1 LRGGSIC
8 ATKAAKEHEM
18 SLIRLIPVFV
28 LLLLSACF
36 TVAPQVPL
44 GPSYYVMRHLQTP
57 PGATDPDLT
66 AEGRAQANA
75 LPGWF
80 AGDPPSA
87 IYVSDTKR
95 ARQSA
100 APLAAALGITPKI
113 YDPANTPALVAMVKT
128 EPGAVLIVGHSN
140 TVPDIVQQLGGT
152 RPDPIA
158 HDQFGDI
165 WHVTAINGNTLHLNL
180 SGS

>member
-18 SLIRLIPVFV
+18 KLIRLIPALA

-36 TVAPQVPL
+36 SVAPQVPL

-57 PGATDPDLT
+57 QGAADPELT
-66 AEGRAQANA
+66 AQGRAQADL

-87 IYVSDTKR
+87 IYVSNTRR
-95 ARQSA
+95 AQQSA
-100 APLAAALGITPKI
+100 APLATALGITPRI
-113 YDPANTPALVAMVKT
+113 YDPANTPALVAMVKA

-152 RPDPIA
+152 RPEPIA

-165 WHVTAINGNTLHLNL
+165 WHVTGINGNTLHLSL
-180 SGS
+180 SGG